1 MMKTRKILTESQ
13 ARDWFAKFKNEL
25 GKGFDDIFGE
35 MDLSKSSQ
43 NYMFKI
49 IDDYMFIKIKHVI
62 VGYIIIPQLDMF
74 H

>member
-1 MMKTRKILTESQ
+1 MKSRKILTESQ
-13 ARDWFAKFKNEL
+13 AREWFAKFKNEL
-25 GKGFDDIFGE
+25 GVGFDDVFGE
-35 MDLSKSSQ
+35 RDLSNPGT

-49 IDDYMFIKIKHVI
+49 IDDYMFIKVKTVM

>member
-1 MMKTRKILTESQ
+1 MKTRKILTESQ
-13 ARDWFAKFKNEL
+13 ARDWFTKFKNEL